1 VAGSPFASGGAPYS
15 VRVSPSGRYAYTANY
30 CTNDISMFRINPTNG
45 KLTPTAASPVAAG
58 NGPLFVNFDESG
70 RLAYVD
76 NAFDNT
82 ISA

>member
-1 VAGSPFASGGAPYS
+1 
-15 VRVSPSGRYAYTANY
+15 
-30 CTNDISMFRINPTNG
+30 MFRINPTNG